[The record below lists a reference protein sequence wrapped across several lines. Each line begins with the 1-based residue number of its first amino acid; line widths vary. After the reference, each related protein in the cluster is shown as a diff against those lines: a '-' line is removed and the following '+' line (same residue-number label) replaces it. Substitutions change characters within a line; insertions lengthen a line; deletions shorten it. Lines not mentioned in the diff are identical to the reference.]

1 MKSKNFELLFF
12 NLLNKRLFVALQL
25 HLHASTKLMQKEI
38 EKEKYRDLSRWHAF
52 YLTLLIFAISILPRV
67 PALTRPISKHHEF
80 NAAIILIGI
89 ESWRQA
95 GGGAGFHYAPLMN
108 YQHPGDLYPEKAVN
122 IDIKGNELYL
132 SLGPGWYIIPF
143 AVFQLLHLTASPL
156 NLRLLSLLIN
166 GLTVVLSFFFFEQL
180 IPPGTSKRFTRIST
194 ATALFMFSPG
204 MLWYLGN
211 GYVHVTALLPF
222 LLLMLILLLP
232 MLRSPENIR
241 AIPLSLLALSV
252 ILSVYMD
259 WFMLF
264 LCAATCPLT
273 LFLARKNQR
282 YILLTSVLFIALFTG
297 IALIFW
303 QFASYTSAWTVAEYW
318 RRRFVERSFV
328 NNSNPFYI
336 NLLSIAGHLIT
347 AYLPVLLFIL
357 AGLILHRIKK
367 IQVRWSRTE
376 TRFAILYAV
385 ALCLNMLVL
394 NNWAAQHEYSM
405 VPAALLLAWIGA
417 TLLPAPAYNKFSVG
431 SIGLFFTLSIAQFYY
446 INPPGPIARSG
457 MPYNTYQ
464 TFGQHLRGISPRNK
478 IFANLP
484 ENCPM
489 IDYYAGRNITLAQD
503 SSEAKQ
509 MMRKWNI
516 DTAVWVE
523 SEEFRF
529 KTTKIICVAPTS
541 K

>member
-1 MKSKNFELLFF
+1 
-12 NLLNKRLFVALQL
+12 
-25 HLHASTKLMQKEI
+25 MQKEI

-52 YLTLLIFAISILPRV
+52 NLTLAIFAISILPRI
-67 PALTRPISKHHEF
+67 PALTRPVSKHHEF

-122 IDIKGNELYL
+122 IDNKGNELYL
-132 SLGPGWYIIPF
+132 SLGPGWYIIPYAF
-143 AVFQLLHLTASPL
+143 FQLLHLPATPL

-166 GLTVVLSFFFFEQL
+166 GLTVILSFFLFEQL
-180 IPPGTSKRFTRIST
+180 IPAGTSKRFTRICT

-232 MLRSPENIR
+232 MLRSPENIS

-264 LCAATCPLT
+264 LCAAACPLT
-273 LFLARKNQR
+273 LFWARKNPK
-282 YILLTSVLFIALFTG
+282 YFILTGVLFISLFTG

-303 QFASYTSAWTVAEYW
+303 QFASYTSTWTVAEYW

-328 NNSNPFYI
+328 NNSAPFTI
-336 NLLSIAGHLIT
+336 NLLSIAGHFVT

-357 AGLILHRIKK
+357 AGLVIHRVKK
-367 IQVRWSRTE
+367 IPAGWSRTE
-376 TRFAILYAV
+376 IRFAILYTV

-394 NNWAAQHEYSM
+394 NNWASQHEYSV

-417 TLLPAPAYNKFSVG
+417 TLFPAPAHNKFFVG
-431 SIGLFFTLSIAQFYY
+431 SIGLFFILSTAQFYY
-446 INPPGPIARSG
+446 INPAGPIARSG

-464 TFGQHLRGISPRNK
+464 TFGQHLRGIPPRDK

-516 DTAVWVE
+516 DTAIWVE
-523 SEEFRF
+523 SEEFQF
-529 KTTKIICVAPTS
+529 KATRILSTHPPSAPS
-541 K
+541 HPAPPVIAK